1 MVEGCYR
8 KIEKRT
14 IAELTKMAI
23 IWNVFELFLP
33 VLRKETL
40 HQPEL
45 FVAAKACREGEF
57 FPIRR
62 PGEFAVT
69 VDIFNVDYDPWLSTL
84 QRFNIY

>member
-62 PGEFAVT
+62 P
-69 VDIFNVDYDPWLSTL
+69 VDMKILNFFIRNSSLKFYFYS
-84 QRFNIY
+84 NSG